1 MRIAS
6 VVGDRSEVLRYG
18 INGLVAT
25 AVHFAVLTINVDVLL
40 IPSAALANT
49 IAACFG
55 VTASFIGS
63 RYFVFRKRSGPLLRQ
78 AAQFSG
84 LYVLIAAL
92 HGTVLFFWTDLYH
105 LDYRTGF
112 VLATVIQVMCSYWG
126 NKMVVFKS

>member
-1 MRIAS
+1 M
-6 VVGDRSEVLRYG
+6 
-18 INGLVAT
+18 
-25 AVHFAVLTINVDVLL
+25 
-40 IPSAALANT
+40 
-49 IAACFG
+49 
-55 VTASFIGS
+55 
-63 RYFVFRKRSGPLLRQ
+63 LRQ

-92 HGTVLFFWTDLYH
+92 HGTVLFFWTDLYD